1 MAINSNKNAD
11 QCRNKFKYL
20 KSKYVKKNDNMSEK
34 ASGQS
39 FLNFEFFEELDEIFN
54 KDPNI
59 VPVALASSST
69 YKSDLT
75 KQRNETLD
83 QSDDNLNIST
93 EADTDKTQKNLL
105 NPRQKKR
112 HSNRKKKLLI
122 S

>member
-1 MAINSNKNAD
+1 
-11 QCRNKFKYL
+11 
-20 KSKYVKKNDNMSEK
+20 MSEK

-39 FLNFEFFEELDEIFN
+39 NLNFEFFEELDEIFK

-112 HSNRKKKLLI
+112 HSNRKKIVDQLAALREDLNQREINRQRRHEENLLQKREL
-122 S
+122 